1 MGDRN
6 KLQRSEPSL
15 IRSLSSGRKEMT
27 MLILEEKTESP
38 TLNQLIRKWWAK
50 LWAWLR
56 RQSRRETQTYKQDR
70 DSPKSLIL

>member
-1 MGDRN
+1 
-6 KLQRSEPSL
+6 
-15 IRSLSSGRKEMT
+15 
-27 MLILEEKTESP
+27 MLILEEKAESP

-56 RQSRRETQTYKQDR
+56 RQSRLETLAYKQDQ